1 MIPIKEK
8 TMEEYITSIRSGAI
22 TVAELIA
29 LLQQLNP
36 TDTIYISLELQSQL
50 DIYKE
55 DDTITIR

>member
-1 MIPIKEK
+1 
-8 TMEEYITSIRSGAI
+8 MEEYITSIRSGAI

-29 LLQQLNP
+29 LLQQLDP
-36 TDTIYISLELQSQL
+36 KDTIYISLELQGQF